1 MTDVFSRLAPYI
13 QDYIYANRWTE
24 LRDIQ
29 TAACQVIFET
39 DDNLSV
45 SYTHLDVYKRQRL
58 QIIVEKL
65 EKGEE
70 SLEESM
76 KLFEEG
82 AKLSADCY
90 GILTKAEQKIT
101 EFSKIE
107 KQTEEQDEE

>member
-1 MTDVFSRLAPYI
+1 MPVGSQSRKGETVERMRKPINFEEAMT
-13 QDYIYANRWTE
+13 
-24 LRDIQ
+24 
-29 TAACQVIFET
+29 
-39 DDNLSV
+39 
-45 SYTHLDVYKRQRL
+45 RL

-90 GILTKAEQKIT
+90 GILTKAKQKIT

>member
-1 MTDVFSRLAPYI
+1 MPVGSQSRKG
-13 QDYIYANRWTE
+13 
-24 LRDIQ
+24 
-29 TAACQVIFET
+29 ET
-39 DDNLSV
+39 V
-45 SYTHLDVYKRQRL
+45 ERMRKPL

-107 KQTEEQDEE
+107 IQTEEQDEE